1 MRTIS
6 VKEFLEAIKDKRF
19 KVAESDMHGI
29 YSIINGKDIP
39 SSYNMELIGEIVRH
53 KMGNYTLSYGK
64 GFPEITLTE
73 LQ

>member
-1 MRTIS
+1 MKIIT
-6 VKEFLEAIKDKRF
+6 VKEFLEATKDKRY
-19 KVAESDMHGI
+19 KAVESGLHGI

-39 SSYNMELIGEIVRH
+39 SSYNMELIGEIVMN

-73 LQ
+73 L